1 MDLQKNLIESK
12 KKKGSGH
19 IRKASAASLV
29 AHGLL
34 VGALIFAGA
43 QASEK
48 VHAEDKKIP
57 AFITQGAAPPPPPPP
72 PPPPQAASSAPKQQ
86 PRIEPPK
93 IQQPQPTFVQP
104 REIPKEVLKVDPI
117 PVKTNEEP
125 ILDLT
130 PDPEPLPSGGADL
143 GAVAGAQPGGMP
155 GGVTGGQV
163 GGTVGGQVGGVVG
176 GELGGVVGGVV
187 GGKLGGEVGGTGTGT
202 EGTGSGGVEAPV
214 EKAPEPEPT
223 PNVPLR
229 VGGNVKAPV
238 TAHRV
243 DPDYTE
249 TARAARVAGVVVV
262 EAIIDKQGNVD
273 AVKIVKDLPMGL
285 GAEAVKAV
293 RKWKFKPGTLN
304 GEPVA
309 TIFNLTVNF
318 KLN

>member
-1 MDLQKNLIESK
+1 MDLQKNLIESR

-29 AHGLL
+29 AHGVL
-34 VGALIFAGA
+34 VGAIIFAGA
-43 QASEK
+43 QASHS
-48 VHAEDKKIP
+48 VHAEDKPIA

-72 PPPPQAASSAPKQQ
+72 PPPPQAASSAPKSQ

-93 IQQPQPTFVQP
+93 IQPQPTFTQP
-104 REIPKEVLKVDPI
+104 REIPKELPKVDPI
-117 PVKTNEEP
+117 PVKTDQEP

-130 PDPEPLPSGGADL
+130 PDPEPIPSSGSDL
-143 GAVAGAQPGGMP
+143 GAVAGAAP
-155 GGVTGGQV
+155 GGVPGGVQGGQV
-163 GGTVGGQVGGVVG
+163 GGVVGGQVGGVVG

-187 GGKLGGEVGGTGTGT
+187 GGKVGGEVGGTGTGT

-214 EKAPEPEPT
+214 EKAPEPV

-229 VGGNVKAPV
+229 VGGDVKAPV
-238 TAHRV
+238 TSRRV
-243 DPDYTE
+243 EPEYTE

-273 AVKIVKDLPMGL
+273 AVKVVKDLPMGL

-293 RKWKFKPGTLN
+293 KQWKFKPGTLN

-309 TIFNLTVNF
+309 VIFNLTVNF